1 MGNFNSRSLIYYFVI
16 LVICVIV
23 VFGSNSK
30 TFKELNLTLYQ
41 LPRRK
46 ASKTAGKPKLRQE
59 KLTVDENVRECF
71 RMRYP
76 FCREIL

>member
-1 MGNFNSRSLIYYFVI
+1 MGNFNSRSSIYYFVI

-46 ASKTAGKPKLRQE
+46 ASKAAGKSKLRQE
-59 KLTVDENVRECF
+59 KLTVDEDVREC
-71 RMRYP
+71 
-76 FCREIL
+76 